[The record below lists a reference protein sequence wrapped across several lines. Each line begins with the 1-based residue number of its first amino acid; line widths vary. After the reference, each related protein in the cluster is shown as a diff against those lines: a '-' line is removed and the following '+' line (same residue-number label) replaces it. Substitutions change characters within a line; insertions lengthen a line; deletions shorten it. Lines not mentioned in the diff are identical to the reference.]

1 MQRTNTAQAR
11 PRGAVG
17 AGTNRW
23 LVLVV
28 LCVSLLLVALDATI
42 LHVAVPSLTED
53 LRPSSTALLWIVDA
67 YPLVCASLLILF
79 GTLGDRV
86 GRRRVLLLGYALFG
100 VASAVAALATEP
112 SVLIGAR
119 ALLGVGGAMI
129 MPATLSILRTVFPDR
144 RERATAIGV
153 WTATAAI
160 GAATGPVLGG
170 FLVENYWWG
179 SVFLINIP
187 LMALILPLGRRLLPE
202 SRGAADGPWDVLGAL
217 MAAAGVLGCV
227 LGVKR
232 AGAGDP
238 LLALPTAGPLLL
250 GAVLLVLFVRR
261 QKRRAHPL
269 IDMGLFSRAA
279 FTTSVGCIVIGMLAL
294 VGLELIAVQYLQL
307 VLGLSPLETGL
318 RLLPLTF
325 AAMAAGATG
334 SYTLRRIGP
343 RRMVG
348 WGFVLTAGAV
358 LLLTLMGQHDRPL
371 LLTVGFVL
379 LGFGLQ
385 TTLFSAY
392 ESMLSEA
399 PQRSAGGAAA
409 IGETS
414 YQLGAGMGIALL
426 GSVMNA
432 AYAPGLASVPGVPAE
447 ASRAAANSLGEA
459 YKVAD
464 QLGGAAG
471 DALHQAA
478 RHSFVTGLHI
488 TLCVSAGLLLMGAL
502 MARRLPE
509 VMECPVD
516 PEEAFDAAQG
526 TRAAPEDRH
535 ADAEAPGGSARSGAA
550 GTSGV
555 GPPRSGAAETSVP
568 AERPRLS
575 QPRGPSERPGSAR
588 PLGPAEAT
596 GREEPVG
603 PAEAPVSPGPAA
615 PRVPAT
621 REAIEPAG
629 SGRPAH

>member
-1 MQRTNTAQAR
+1 MQRTITARTRLRAAAG
-11 PRGAVG
+11 GA
-17 AGTNRW
+17 NRW
-23 LVLVV
+23 VVLVV

-42 LHVAVPSLTED
+42 LHVAVPSVTED

-67 YPLVCASLLILF
+67 YPLICASLLILF

-86 GRRRVLLLGYALFG
+86 GRRRVLLIGYALFG
-100 VASAVAALATEP
+100 VASAVAALATAPE
-112 SVLIGAR
+112 VLIAAR

-129 MPATLSILRTVFPDR
+129 MPATLSILRAVFPDR
-144 RERATAIGV
+144 RERATAIGI
-153 WTATAAI
+153 WTAVAAV

-170 FLVENYWWG
+170 FLVEHFWWG

-187 LMALILPLGRRLLPE
+187 LMAFILPLGRWLLPE

-217 MAAAGVLGCV
+217 MAAAGVLGVV

-232 AGAGDP
+232 LGAGESLSAFPTAAP
-238 LLALPTAGPLLL
+238 LLV
-250 GAVLLVLFVRR
+250 GAALLVVFVRR
-261 QKRRAHPL
+261 QKRRRHPL
-269 IDMGLFSRAA
+269 IDMRLFSRAA
-279 FTTSVGCIVIGMLAL
+279 FTTSVGCIVLAMLAL

-334 SYTLRRIGP
+334 TYTLHRIGP

-348 WGFVLTAGAV
+348 WGFVLTAAAV
-358 LLLTLMGQHDRPL
+358 LLLVLMGQHDRPL

-399 PQRSAGGAAA
+399 PPESAGGAAA

-432 AYAPGLASVPGVPAE
+432 AYGPGLSGVPGVPDG

-459 YKVAD
+459 YQVAD
-464 QLGGAAG
+464 GLGGPAG
-471 DALHQAA
+471 EALHRAA
-478 RHSFVTGLHI
+478 RHAFVHGLHV
-488 TLCVSAGLLLMGAL
+488 TLFVSAGLLLLGAL
-502 MARRLPE
+502 MALRLPR
-509 VMECPVD
+509 VMECTVD
-516 PEEAFDAAQG
+516 PEDL
-526 TRAAPEDRH
+526 
-535 ADAEAPGGSARSGAA
+535 
-550 GTSGV
+550 
-555 GPPRSGAAETSVP
+555 
-568 AERPRLS
+568 AERPRAAGADVA
-575 QPRGPSERPGSAR
+575 PGAGDRAAAAGPDRPGETSGQAR
-588 PLGPAEAT
+588 TAGRGGSGEPL
-596 GREEPVG
+596 
-603 PAEAPVSPGPAA
+603 
-615 PRVPAT
+615 RVPAT
-621 REAIEPAG
+621 REPVESAG
-629 SGRPAH
+629 SGRTAH

>member
-1 MQRTNTAQAR
+1 MARTITAETR
-11 PRGAVG
+11 PRALGRGPDGGA
-17 AGTNRW
+17 NRW
-23 LVLVV
+23 VVLVV
-28 LCVSLLLVALDATI
+28 LCVSLLLVALDSTV

-53 LRPSSTALLWIVDA
+53 LRPSSTQLLWIVDA
-67 YPLVCASLLILF
+67 YPLICASLLILF

-100 VASAVAALATEP
+100 IASAVAALATAP
-112 SVLIGAR
+112 LVLIGAR

-129 MPATLSILRTVFPDR
+129 MPATLSLLRAVFPDR
-144 RERATAIGV
+144 RERATAIGI
-153 WTATAAI
+153 WTAVAAV

-187 LMALILPLGRRLLPE
+187 LMALILPIGRWLLPE

-217 MAAAGVLGCV
+217 MAAAGVLGAV

-232 AGAGDP
+232 LGAGAEP
-238 LLALPTAGPLLL
+238 LAPATLGPLLV
-250 GAVLLVLFVRR
+250 GALLVVLFVRR

-269 IDMGLFSRAA
+269 IDMRLFARAA
-279 FTTSVGCIVIGMLAL
+279 FTTSVGCIVLGMLAL

-307 VLGLSPLETGL
+307 ILGLSPLETGL

-334 SYTLRRIGP
+334 SYTLNRLGP

-348 WGFVLTAGAV
+348 WGFVLTAAAV
-358 LLLTLMGQHDRPL
+358 LLLVLMGQHDRPV

-399 PQRSAGGAAA
+399 PPESAGGAAA

-432 AYAPGLASVPGVPAE
+432 AYAPGLAGLPGVPAP
-447 ASRAAANSLGEA
+447 AARAAAHSLGEA
-459 YKVAD
+459 YQVAD
-464 QLGGAAG
+464 RLGGTAG
-471 DALHQAA
+471 ETLHHAA
-478 RHSFVTGLHI
+478 RHAFVHGLHV
-488 TLCVSAGLLLMGAL
+488 TLFVSAGLLLLGAL
-502 MARRLPE
+502 MALRLPR
-509 VMECPVD
+509 VMECAP
-516 PEEAFDAAQG
+516 AQDL
-526 TRAAPEDRH
+526 TPDRAPERKCGQDL
-535 ADAEAPGGSARSGAA
+535 PK
-550 GTSGV
+550 
-555 GPPRSGAAETSVP
+555 
-568 AERPRLS
+568 
-575 QPRGPSERPGSAR
+575 
-588 PLGPAEAT
+588 
-596 GREEPVG
+596 
-603 PAEAPVSPGPAA
+603 
-615 PRVPAT
+615 VPAT
-621 REAIEPAG
+621 REPSAPPAAVSPG
-629 SGRPAH
+629 P

>member
-1 MQRTNTAQAR
+1 MSRTITAR
-11 PRGAVG
+11 VHPRAADGGAH
-17 AGTNRW
+17 RW

-86 GRRRVLLLGYALFG
+86 GRRRVLLLGYGLFG

-112 SVLIGAR
+112 GVLIAAR

-129 MPATLSILRTVFPDR
+129 MPATLSIIRAVFPDR
-144 RERATAIGV
+144 RERATAIGI
-153 WTATAAI
+153 WTAVAAI
-160 GAATGPVLGG
+160 GAAAGPVLGG
-170 FLVENYWWG
+170 FLVEHYWWG

-202 SRGAADGPWDVLGAL
+202 SRGSGEGPWDVLGAL

-238 LLALPTAGPLLL
+238 FLALPTAGPLLA

-261 QKRRAHPL
+261 QRRRPHPL
-269 IDMGLFSRAA
+269 IDTRLFSRAA
-279 FTTSVGCIVIGMLAL
+279 FTTSVGCIVLAMLAL

-432 AYAPGLASVPGVPAE
+432 AYAPGLSGVPGVPAE

-459 YKVAD
+459 YQVAGD
-464 QLGGAAG
+464 LGGAAG
-471 DALHQAA
+471 EALHRAA
-478 RHSFVTGLHI
+478 RHAFVDGLHL
-488 TLCVSAGLLLMGAL
+488 TLCVSAGLLLLGAL
-502 MARRLPE
+502 MALRLPR
-509 VMECPVD
+509 VMECAVD
-516 PEEAFDAAQG
+516 PEDDLAGGGPGDPAAREG
-526 TRAAPEDRH
+526 VEGRERVACTGG
-535 ADAEAPGGSARSGAA
+535 APGAGAC
-550 GTSGV
+550 
-555 GPPRSGAAETSVP
+555 E
-568 AERPRLS
+568 
-575 QPRGPSERPGSAR
+575 
-588 PLGPAEAT
+588 
-596 GREEPVG
+596 
-603 PAEAPVSPGPAA
+603 

-629 SGRPAH
+629 SGRPGH

>member
-1 MQRTNTAQAR
+1 MQRTITAGAR
-11 PRGAVG
+11 LRAADGGA
-17 AGTNRW
+17 NRW
-23 LVLVV
+23 VVLVV
-28 LCVSLLLVALDATI
+28 LCVSLLLVALDATV

-67 YPLVCASLLILF
+67 YPLICASLLILF

-100 VASAVAALATEP
+100 VASAVAALATAP
-112 SVLIGAR
+112 GVLIGAR

-129 MPATLSILRTVFPDR
+129 MPATLSILRAVFPDR
-144 RERATAIGV
+144 RERATAIGI
-153 WTATAAI
+153 WTAVAAV

-170 FLVENYWWG
+170 FLVEHYWWG

-187 LMALILPLGRRLLPE
+187 LMALILPLGRWLLPE
-202 SRGAADGPWDVLGAL
+202 SKGREDGPWDVVGAL
-217 MAAAGVLGCV
+217 MAAAGVLGAV

-232 AGAGDP
+232 IGAGENLFAP
-238 LLALPTAGPLLL
+238 ATCGPLLL
-250 GAVLLVLFVRR
+250 GAALLILFVRR
-261 QKRRAHPL
+261 QKRRTHPL
-269 IDMGLFSRAA
+269 IDMRLFSRAA
-279 FTTSVGCIVIGMLAL
+279 FTTSVGCIVLAMLAL

-348 WGFVLTAGAV
+348 WGFVLTAAAV
-358 LLLTLMGQHDRPL
+358 LLLVLMGQTDRPA
-371 LLTVGFVL
+371 LLTCGFVL

-399 PQRSAGGAAA
+399 PPESAGGAAA

-432 AYAPGLASVPGVPAE
+432 AYAPGLASVPEVPAE
-447 ASRAAANSLGEA
+447 ASKAAANSLGEA
-459 YKVAD
+459 YQIAD
-464 QLGGAAG
+464 QLGGTAGAA
-471 DALHQAA
+471 LYHAA
-478 RHSFVTGLHI
+478 RHAFVDGLHI
-488 TLCVSAGLLLMGAL
+488 TLFVSAGLLLVGAL
-502 MARRLPE
+502 MALRLPR
-509 VMECPVD
+509 VMECTVD
-516 PEEAFDAAQG
+516 PEDL
-526 TRAAPEDRH
+526 
-535 ADAEAPGGSARSGAA
+535 
-550 GTSGV
+550 V
-555 GPPRSGAAETSVP
+555 
-568 AERPRLS
+568 
-575 QPRGPSERPGSAR
+575 
-588 PLGPAEAT
+588 
-596 GREEPVG
+596 
-603 PAEAPVSPGPAA
+603 APVAEEAVQEETAREGAVPEKV
-615 PRVPAT
+615 RVPAS
-621 REAIEPAG
+621 REAVEPAG

>member
-1 MQRTNTAQAR
+1 MQRTITAGAR
-11 PRGAVG
+11 LRA
-17 AGTNRW
+17 AGGDANRW
-23 LVLVV
+23 VVLVV
-28 LCVSLLLVALDATI
+28 LCVSLLLVALDATV

-67 YPLVCASLLILF
+67 YPLICASLLILF

-100 VASAVAALATEP
+100 LASAVAALATTPE
-112 SVLIGAR
+112 VLIGAR

-129 MPATLSILRTVFPDR
+129 MPATLSILRAVFPDR
-144 RERATAIGV
+144 RERATAIGI
-153 WTATAAI
+153 WTAVAAV

-170 FLVENYWWG
+170 FLVEHYWWG

-187 LMALILPLGRRLLPE
+187 LMALILPLGRWLLPE
-202 SRGAADGPWDVLGAL
+202 SKGSGDGPWDVLGAL
-217 MAAAGVLGCV
+217 MAAAGVLGAV

-232 AGAGDP
+232 IGAGDP
-238 LLALPTAGPLLL
+238 LLSVATAGPLLL
-250 GAVLLVLFVRR
+250 GVALLILFVRR
-261 QKRRAHPL
+261 QRRRTHPL
-269 IDMGLFSRAA
+269 IDVRLFSRAA
-279 FTTSVGCIVIGMLAL
+279 FTTSVGCIVLAMLAL

-348 WGFVLTAGAV
+348 WGFVLTAAAV
-358 LLLTLMGQHDRPL
+358 LLLVLMGQNDRPL

-399 PQRSAGGAAA
+399 PAESAGGAAA

-432 AYAPGLASVPGVPAE
+432 AYAPGVVGVPGVPAE

-459 YKVAD
+459 YQVAEH
-464 QLGGAAG
+464 LGGAAG
-471 DALHQAA
+471 TALYHAS
-478 RHSFVTGLHI
+478 RHAFVNGLHV
-488 TLCVSAGLLLMGAL
+488 TLFVSAGLLLLGAL
-502 MARRLPE
+502 MALRLPR
-509 VMECPVD
+509 VMEC
-516 PEEAFDAAQG
+516 
-526 TRAAPEDRH
+526 AP
-535 ADAEAPGGSARSGAA
+535 DAEEKATALAGAA
-550 GTSGV
+550 D
-555 GPPRSGAAETSVP
+555 PGAIARVP
-568 AERPRLS
+568 ASR
-575 QPRGPSERPGSAR
+575 
-588 PLGPAEAT
+588 
-596 GREEPVG
+596 EPVTCPDPVG
-603 PAEAPVSPGPAA
+603 HKTAGRQTATREVASREAATATRESASRETA
-615 PRVPAT
+615 TAT
-621 REAIEPAG
+621 REAVGREPAGRAG
-629 SGRPAH
+629 SGRTAR